1 MILLGDV
8 REQLKTLPDESVNCV
23 VTSPPYWGL
32 RDYGQEKQLGLEQT
46 PSEYIENMVEV
57 FREMRRVLTN
67 DGTFW
72 LNIGDSYN
80 PAGRTSTK
88 AGFNKRYFNK
98 EYTDGKQGAP
108 ENHVKVSGV
117 ADVKAKELVGI
128 PWRLA
133 LALSADGWYLR
144 QDIIWAK
151 PNVMPESVRDRCT
164 KSHEYVF
171 LLTKSPKYF
180 YDNVA
185 IKEPVSEV
193 SLKRAQSG
201 WKSDRPS
208 AKVGPGGIDVE
219 KMGTRFVNPEG
230 RNKRDVWFI
239 PTASFKG
246 AHFAVMP
253 ERLVEP
259 CILAG
264 CPEGGVVLDPFFG
277 SGTVGVV
284 ATKHNRKYIGIEL
297 NPEYI
302 EIAKK
307 RLDLTD

>member
-1 MILLGDV
+1 MLLVGDV
-8 REQLKTLPDESVNCV
+8 KAKLKELPDESVNCV

-32 RDYGQEKQLGLEQT
+32 RDYGNDGQIGLEKT
-46 PSEYIENMVEV
+46 PQEYISSMTEV
-57 FREMRRVLTN
+57 FREVRRVLRS
-67 DGTFW
+67 DGTLW
-72 LNIGDSYN
+72 LNIGDSYK
-80 PAGRTSTK
+80 PAGKGSTK
-88 AGFNKRYFNK
+88 AGFNERYF
-98 EYTDGKQGAP
+98 GKKFESDKQSAE
-108 ENHVKVSGV
+108 ENHLDRSAFK
-117 ADVKAKELVGI
+117 ADVKEKELVGI

-133 LALSADGWYLR
+133 FALSDDGWYLR

-164 KSHEYVF
+164 KSHEYLF
-171 LLTKSPKYF
+171 LMTKSPKYY
-180 YDNVA
+180 YDHIA

-193 SLKRAQSG
+193 SLKRAKSG
-201 WKSDRPS
+201 WKTNRPS
-208 AKVGPGGIDVE
+208 AKTGPDGIDVE
-219 KMGTRFVNPEG
+219 VMGDRFVNPQG

-284 ATKHNRKYIGIEL
+284 AKRNNRSWIGIEL
-297 NPEYI
+297 NPDYAK
-302 EIAKK
+302 IAES
-307 RLDLTD
+307 RVFNS